1 MCLLERYFSSDTVEN
16 LSIGTDISMLVF
28 KAISLCVKYF
38 SSQGIDSLETSKKNH
53 LDKLQ
58 TRLNFGDLDLIF
70 KVTEE
75 LEKRKF
81 Y

>member
-1 MCLLERYFSSDTVEN
+1 MCLLERYFSTDTVEN

-38 SSQGIDSLETSKKNH
+38 SSQGIDSLQTSKKNH